1 MKKKIY
7 IVLLCMM
14 MILSLVGCSKS
25 QKSNDANSNTNILD
39 TSYDEILKSAKGTT
53 VNFYGYGGNEVMN
66 KWFDTYVIPQMK
78 EKYDIKVK
86 RVGMNIDD
94 IMNKLLSEKQAKSKD
109 GVMDVVWI
117 NGENF
122 KTAKE
127 SNLLLGSFTEKLP
140 NFNDYIDKNSETIN
154 TDFGTPVD
162 GLEAPWGKAEF
173 VVIKDTNKVA
183 QNIEDTET
191 LKEVIIKNPG
201 KFTYPALPDFEGS
214 AFVRNVIYDI
224 VGYENLINLPEN
236 EDEVRKVIQPAM
248 DYLNEIKPYLWNKGE
263 TYPATIAQL
272 DNMYSD
278 GEVYFTMTYSP
289 NTVKGKIDSNE
300 YSKDT
305 EIISFDKGNISNTHF
320 LTIPENAPNK
330 EGAMVLINFLMSID
344 AQASKTN
351 TANWGD
357 MTVLDMNKVPNE
369 EKSKF
374 SETAEFGK
382 TLPELNAGLV
392 PIIEKIWTEE
402 VLQNGK

>member
-1 MKKKIY
+1 M
-7 IVLLCMM
+7 
-14 MILSLVGCSKS
+14 
-25 QKSNDANSNTNILD
+25 T
-39 TSYDEILKSAKGTT
+39 
-53 VNFYGYGGNEVMN
+53 

-94 IMNKLLSEKQAKSKD
+94 IMNKLLSEKQAKSEE

-127 SNLLLGSFTEKLP
+127 NNLLFGAFTEKLP

-154 TDFGTPVD
+154 TDFGTSVN
-162 GLEAPWGKAEF
+162 GLEAPWGKSEF
-173 VVIKDTNKVA
+173 VVIKDSGKVT

-191 LKEVIIKNPG
+191 LKEAIIKNPG

-289 NTVKGKIDSNE
+289 NTIKGKIDSNE

-305 EIISFDKGNISNTHF
+305 EIIAFDKGNISNTHF

-344 AQASKTN
+344 AQASKTD
-351 TANWGD
+351 TSNWGD
-357 MTVLDMNKVPNE
+357 MTVLDMDKVPNE
-369 EKSKF
+369 KKSKF
-374 SETAEFGK
+374 SEAAEFGE

-392 PIIEKIWTEE
+392 PIIEKIWIEE

>member
-1 MKKKIY
+1 MKRKIY

-14 MILSLVGCSKS
+14 MISSLVGCSKS
-25 QKSNDANSNTNILD
+25 QKSNDINSNTNILD

-53 VNFYGYGGNEVMN
+53 VNFYGDGGNEVMN

-127 SNLLLGSFTEKLP
+127 NNLLLGSFTEKLP

-154 TDFGTPVD
+154 TDFGTSVD

-173 VVIKDTNKVA
+173 VVIKNAGKVS

-191 LKEVIIKNPG
+191 LKEAIIQNPG

-224 VGYENLINLPEN
+224 VGYENLTNLPEN
-236 EDEVRKVIQPAM
+236 ENEVRKVIQPAM

-263 TYPATIAQL
+263 TYPATISQL

-344 AQASKTN
+344 AQALKTD

-369 EKSKF
+369 DKSKF
-374 SETAEFGK
+374 SETVEFGK
-382 TLPELNAGLV
+382 TLPELDAGLV

>member
-1 MKKKIY
+1 MKRKTH
-7 IVLLCMM
+7 IVVLCMI
-14 MILSLVGCSKS
+14 MILSLVGCSSPKQAS
-25 QKSNDANSNTNILD
+25 DRNSIDILD
-39 TSYDEILKSAKGTT
+39 STYDDILDDAKGTT

-78 EKYDIKVK
+78 EKYDINVK

-94 IMNKLLSEKQAKSKD
+94 IMNKLLSEKQAGSKD
-109 GVMDVVWI
+109 GIIDVVWI

-127 SNLLLGSFTEKLP
+127 NDLLLGSFTNKLP
-140 NFNDYIDKNSETIN
+140 NFNDYIDKDSKTIN
-154 TDFGTPVD
+154 TDFGVSVD

-173 VVIKDTNKVA
+173 VVIKDSSKIS
-183 QNIEDTET
+183 QSIEDTET
-191 LKEVIIKNPG
+191 LKEVIMKNPG

-224 VGYENLINLPEN
+224 VGYDNLINLTEK

-300 YSKDT
+300 YSEDT
-305 EIISFDKGNISNTHF
+305 EIIAFNKGNISNTHF
-320 LTIPENAPNK
+320 LTIPKNSSNK
-330 EGAMVLINFLMSID
+330 DGAIVLINFLMSID
-344 AQASKTN
+344 SQASKTD

-357 MTVLDMNKVPNE
+357 MSVLDMNKIPDS

-374 SETAEFGK
+374 SETIEYGK
-382 TLPELNAGLV
+382 TLPELDAGLI
-392 PIIEKIWTEE
+392 PIVEKIWTEE
-402 VLQNGK
+402 VLQNEK

>member
-127 SNLLLGSFTEKLP
+127 NNLLLGSFTEKLP

-173 VVIKDTNKVA
+173 VVIKDTGKVA

-201 KFTYPALPDFEGS
+201 KFTYPALP
-214 AFVRNVIYDI
+214 
-224 VGYENLINLPEN
+224 
-236 EDEVRKVIQPAM
+236 VRKVIQPAM

-305 EIISFDKGNISNTHF
+305 EIIAFDKGNISNTHF

-344 AQASKTN
+344 AQASKTD

>member
-7 IVLLCMM
+7 IILLCMM
-14 MILSLVGCSKS
+14 IVLVGCSKS
-25 QKSNDANSNTNILD
+25 QKTNDTNNNKNILES
-39 TSYDEILKSAKGTT
+39 SYDEILESAKGTT

-66 KWFDTYVIPQMK
+66 KWFDSYVIPQMK
-78 EKYDIKVK
+78 EKYDIKVN
-86 RVGMNIDD
+86 RIGMNIDD
-94 IMNKLLSEKQAKSKD
+94 IMNKLLSEKQANIKD
-109 GVMDVVWI
+109 GVMDVIWI

-127 SNLLLGSFTEKLP
+127 NNLLLGSFTEKLP
-140 NFNDYIDKNSETIN
+140 NFNDYVNKNSETIN
-154 TDFGTPVD
+154 TDFGTSVD

-173 VVIKDTNKVA
+173 VVIKDSSKVT

-191 LKEVIIKNPG
+191 LKEAIIENPG

-224 VGYENLINLPEN
+224 VGYENLINLSEN

-263 TYPATIAQL
+263 TYPATIGQL

-278 GEVYFTMTYSP
+278 GEVYFTMSYSP

-330 EGAMVLINFLMSID
+330 EAAMVLINFLMSID
-344 AQASKTN
+344 AQASKTD
-351 TANWGD
+351 TDNWGD
-357 MTVLDMNKVPNE
+357 MTVLDMNKVPDE

-374 SETAEFGK
+374 SENVELEK
-382 TLPELNAGLV
+382 TLPELNAGLI
-392 PIIEKIWTEE
+392 PIIEKIWSEE

>member
-7 IVLLCMM
+7 IILLCMM
-14 MILSLVGCSKS
+14 IVLVGCSKS
-25 QKSNDANSNTNILD
+25 QKTNDTNNNKNILES
-39 TSYDEILKSAKGTT
+39 SYDEILESAKGTT

-66 KWFDTYVIPQMK
+66 KWFDSYVIPQMK
-78 EKYDIKVK
+78 EKYDIKVN
-86 RVGMNIDD
+86 RIGMNIDD
-94 IMNKLLSEKQAKSKD
+94 IMNKLLSEKQANIKD
-109 GVMDVVWI
+109 GVMDVIWI

-127 SNLLLGSFTEKLP
+127 NNLLLGSFTEKLP
-140 NFNDYIDKNSETIN
+140 NFNDYVNKNSETIN
-154 TDFGTPVD
+154 TDFGTSVD

-173 VVIKDTNKVA
+173 VVIKDSSKVT

-191 LKEVIIKNPG
+191 LKEAIIENPG

-224 VGYENLINLPEN
+224 VGYENLINLSEN

-263 TYPATIAQL
+263 TYPATIGQL

-278 GEVYFTMTYSP
+278 GEVYFTMSYSP

-330 EGAMVLINFLMSID
+330 EAAMVLINFLMSID

-351 TANWGD
+351 TDNWGD
-357 MTVLDMNKVPNE
+357 MTVLDMSKVPNE

-374 SETAEFGK
+374 SENVELEK

-392 PIIEKIWTEE
+392 PIIEKIWIEE